1 MGGEYPSAAIKTFAQ
16 GVGQASV
23 AKPFKLPWEWPG
35 AMADDEVLSSVLK
48 GTLGIV
54 HTEDLL
60 LEAVRDL
67 VREEVKGYI
76 RQRLEDRPALKEEM
90 KQGVAALIEAKV
102 REASALLLI
111 AKSAAKLGVEL
122 VPAPLRKEVAKEL
135 VDALEKEITTILERT
150 Q

>member
-1 MGGEYPSAAIKTFAQ
+1 
-16 GVGQASV
+16 
-23 AKPFKLPWEWPG
+23 
-35 AMADDEVLSSVLK
+35 MAEEEALSSVLK

-54 HTEDLL
+54 HTEDIL

-76 RQRLEDRPALKEEM
+76 RKRLEDRPGLKEEL
-90 KQGVAALIEAKV
+90 KEGVAALIEAKV

-122 VPAPLRKEVAKEL
+122 VPAHLREEVAKEL
-135 VDALEKEITTILERT
+135 VGALEKEITTILERAP
-150 Q
+150 

>member
-1 MGGEYPSAAIKTFAQ
+1 
-16 GVGQASV
+16 
-23 AKPFKLPWEWPG
+23 
-35 AMADDEVLSSVLK
+35 MAEDEVLSSVLK

-60 LEAVRDL
+60 LEAVQDL

-90 KQGVAALIEAKV
+90 KAGVAALIEAKV